1 MGLRGGPAGEG
12 NLISHVTLRRFGGGG
27 IVTSQL
33 SNEIEYAHV
42 HMGATIGLD
51 QAGIHA
57 DNLNAHTSSLCTEQH
72 PHGCGKRWHH
82 SWVHHIRDKCVRA
95 DDGSLNTSVHH
106 NVIWHCGASVSVS
119 SDGSLEADDLL
130 RPVARV
136 SGCGIMM
143 KGDYHQIYANTIFG
157 TIGQGDIVLD
167 TRIGPPCSS
176 SPAGGGCVRQN
187 NHTLVFNS
195 AAEAWCP
202 ATSVA
207 GPPCSKPHG
216 TPIKTTA
223 ALVTGL
229 VLVNV
234 SANKSIP
241 KNVSDVAAALGLRD
255 AARFDF
261 RPRLPQSPLVAAGV
275 QVPPFTNSEPVPAG
289 SASIDCGAYQ
299 AHDEA
304 AADGAAAATTAW
316 VPGCTFRPECAP

>member
-1 MGLRGGPAGEG
+1 MLRCCEQVESGGHLAA
-12 NLISHVTLRRFGGGG
+12 ISAAMPPLRTLRREVVLPSPGGRR
-27 IVTSQL
+27 SQVL
-33 SNEIEYAHV
+33 RH
-42 HMGATIGLD
+42 
-51 QAGIHA
+51 QACNRYHLA
-57 DNLNAHTSSLCTEQH
+57 RQLC
-72 PHGCGKRWHH
+72 
-82 SWVHHIRDKCVRA
+82 
-95 DDGSLNTSVHH
+95 
-106 NVIWHCGASVSVS
+106 
-119 SDGSLEADDLL
+119 
-130 RPVARV
+130 
-136 SGCGIMM
+136 
-143 KGDYHQIYANTIFG
+143 
-157 TIGQGDIVLD
+157 
-167 TRIGPPCSS
+167 
-176 SPAGGGCVRQN
+176 
-187 NHTLVFNS
+187 
-195 AAEAWCP
+195 AAAAAWCP

-304 AADGAAAATTAW
+304 AAGGAAAATTAW